1 MKKKGSYMCEV
12 GGNWMIIEEMVKHE
26 KSLILKN
33 LVFCI
38 KPWLLIK
45 NLQFLRLWVL
55 LVYVYI

>member
-1 MKKKGSYMCEV
+1 MCEV

-55 LVYVYI
+55 LVYVYIYI

>member
-1 MKKKGSYMCEV
+1 MCEL
-12 GGNWMIIEEMVKHE
+12 GGNWMIIEEMGKHE

-55 LVYVYI
+55 LV